1 MNSKQT
7 PIIRT
12 AYPYRTD
19 EEKEY
24 IKNYERKLEEKNMT
38 HEDSVREIFEKI
50 GINKLLDIFVVTLYN
65 DYNSEI

>member
-1 MNSKQT
+1 MFNMSSKQT

-24 IKNYERKLEEKNMT
+24 IKNYEKELKEKNMT

-50 GINKLLDIFVVTLYN
+50 GIKADLKNMIFTKI
-65 DYNSEI
+65 E

>member
-1 MNSKQT
+1 MFNMSSKQT

-38 HEDSVREIFEKI
+38 HEDSVKEIFEKI
-50 GINKLLDIFVVTLYN
+50 GIKSDLKNLNFTKI
-65 DYNSEI
+65 E

>member
-1 MNSKQT
+1 MSSKQT

-24 IKNYERKLEEKNMT
+24 IKNYERELEEKNMT
-38 HEDSVREIFEKI
+38 HEDSVKEIFEKI
-50 GINKLLDIFVVTLYN
+50 GIKADLKNMIFTKI
-65 DYNSEI
+65 E